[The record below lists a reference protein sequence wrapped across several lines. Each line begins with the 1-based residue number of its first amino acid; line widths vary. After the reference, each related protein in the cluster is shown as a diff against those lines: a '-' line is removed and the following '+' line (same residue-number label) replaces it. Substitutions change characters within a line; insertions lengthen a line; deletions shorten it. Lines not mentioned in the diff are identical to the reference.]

1 MSVDLLNYVKDI
13 RMRGPRGGREWFWP
27 KNAQRPK
34 AIAYALEY
42 EPVTLLLKAH
52 RFYKRSRML
61 RPLMASNR
69 PSGILL
75 RPSDFRLGR
84 DPRRANALEISIPFY
99 SGGAEE
105 AGLPMAVG
113 PLRVG
118 GGNRK
123 LIVVHAYY
131 ENEAKRIFDKLQSFN
146 DSDLVLSTPIRA
158 IRDDFLARF
167 DPGRSVCFLVP
178 NVGRDVFSFLLVA
191 AFVEL
196 SSYDHF
202 VKVHTKRS
210 AHLSY
215 GGDWFWMNVETLIGD
230 KLMTDRLLER
240 IDAGR
245 ACIYGVECRDLQD
258 HFRTNRHWLKLL
270 LDGQPRKTK
279 GQFVPGTMF
288 AGSGRFL
295 RELAAMNLHL
305 HRIEEEKGQLDG
317 CLIHALERYFGY
329 LAQARGGECTTIE
342 SLLTR

>member
-13 RMRGPRGGREWFWP
+13 RMRGPRRGREWFWP
-27 KNAQRPK
+27 KNAQRHR

-61 RPLMASNR
+61 WPLMAANR

-75 RPSDFRLGR
+75 RPSDFRVGR
-84 DPRRANALEISIPFY
+84 DPGRANSLEISIPVY
-99 SGGAEE
+99 DGEAEE
-105 AGLPMAVG
+105 AGWPMADG
-113 PLRVG
+113 PVRVG

-123 LIVVHAYY
+123 LIVVHAFY
-131 ENEAKRIFDKLQSFN
+131 ENEAKRIFDKLLNFN
-146 DSDLVLSTPIRA
+146 DYDLVLTTPIRA
-158 IRDDFLARF
+158 IRDEFLSRF

-178 NVGRDVFSFLLVA
+178 NVGRDVFAFLLVA

-196 SSYDHF
+196 SPYDHF

-230 KLMTDRLLER
+230 KLMTDALFEH

-245 ACIYGVECRDLQD
+245 ACIYGAECSDLQD
-258 HFRTNRHWLKLL
+258 HYRTNRHWLKLL
-270 LDGQPRKTK
+270 LDGQPRRTK

-295 RELAAMNLHL
+295 RELAAMKLHL

-342 SLLTR
+342 TLLAR